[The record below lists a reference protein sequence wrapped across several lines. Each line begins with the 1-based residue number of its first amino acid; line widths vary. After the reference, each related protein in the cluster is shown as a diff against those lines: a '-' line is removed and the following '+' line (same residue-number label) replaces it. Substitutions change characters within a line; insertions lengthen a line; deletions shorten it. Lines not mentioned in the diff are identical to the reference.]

1 MCSANDGTSSAGKD
15 LYDAGKCLLGGKC
28 PEPPKVTINT
38 LEGSASQTF
47 SYGVRFTEGVF
58 FKDSKATVL
67 SSNCGLDV
75 TSMKIDGKVKI
86 IPA

>member
-1 MCSANDGTSSAGKD
+1 M
-15 LYDAGKCLLGGKC
+15 
-28 PEPPKVTINT
+28 TINT

-47 SYGVRFTEGVF
+47 SYGVGFTEGVF

-75 TSMKIDGKVKI
+75 TNMKIDGKVKI